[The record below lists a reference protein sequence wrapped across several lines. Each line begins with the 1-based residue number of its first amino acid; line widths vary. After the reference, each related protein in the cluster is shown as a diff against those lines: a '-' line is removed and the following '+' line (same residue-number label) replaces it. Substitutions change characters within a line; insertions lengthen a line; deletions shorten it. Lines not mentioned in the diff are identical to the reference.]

1 MTLKDKILGF
11 SLAGISVVVWAATFV
26 ATKYLLSDFSA
37 LEIQYFRFLLA
48 YVVLWGIYPKMDKI
62 EKGDEKLF
70 FFLGLTGAAL
80 YQMLENCALYY
91 STASNVSIIVGA
103 APIMTAIVGR
113 FWLKTKLRPAFWPG
127 LFLAMAGI
135 VLVSTKGN
143 FSLQLHPLGDILAV
157 GCMMSWGFYS
167 LVMDRLNEKGYSQF
181 FQIRRSFFWALVT
194 LLPLFLLSPIDE
206 LHGLFGLSLDFARLL
221 KLNFLLPLLFL
232 GILASAISFVTWNK
246 ASQIIG
252 TVKCAVGIYICP
264 IITLL
269 LAWATLGETPC
280 LMSLLGTALI
290 LTGVFITSLKG

>member
-1 MTLKDKILGF
+1 MSVKDKILGF

-48 YVVLWGIYPKMDKI
+48 YAVLWAIYPRMDRI

-91 STASNVSIIVGA
+91 STASNVSIIVAA
-103 APIMTAIVGR
+103 APVMTAILGR
-113 FWLKTKLRPAFWPG
+113 FWLKTKLKPAFWPG

-143 FSLQLHPLGDILAV
+143 FSLAFHPLGDFLAV
-157 GCMMSWGFYS
+157 LCMLSWGFYS
-167 LVMDRLNEKGYSQF
+167 IVMDKLNAKGYNQF
-181 FQIRRSFFWALVT
+181 FQIRRSFFWALLI
-194 LLPLFLLSPIDE
+194 LLPLFFLSRAE
-206 LHGLFGLSLDFARLL
+206 GLHGLFGLSLAFSRFANL
-221 KLNFLLPLLFL
+221 KYLLPLLFL
-232 GILASAISFVTWNK
+232 GVLASAVSFVAWNK

-252 TVKCAVGIYICP
+252 TVKCAVGIYLCP
-264 IITLL
+264 VFTVL
-269 LAWATLGETPC
+269 LAWALLGETPC
-280 LMSLLGTALI
+280 LMSVLGTIMI
-290 LTGVFITSLKG
+290 LVGVFITSL